1 MTKNFIKTVLTLAVV
16 ATTGGAL
23 AQDNFPVRGLRI
35 VVPTSPGSGSDIVG
49 RYFAEQLTG
58 VLGQPVVVENR
69 AGGNGVIAA
78 MAVKQAPADGY
89 TLFLGTNTHL
99 AVNPVVIK
107 DLPYDAIKDFKPIA
121 GLTRGMMVVLSSSS
135 NPRINTLAD
144 LVKLGREGPKK
155 LNVGTYTAGFHLS
168 AEWFGAVSKTR
179 HENISYRGAPE
190 SFLALMGNQID
201 WSLSDLIASIP
212 NVKAGKMRALA
223 VSGDVRHPDYP
234 EIPTVKEQGFP
245 EYVNYTWTTLTV
257 RSETPEAV
265 TQKIVDAVK
274 KVLDMPA
281 TKEFSRK
288 IGTDPMNM
296 LTADMRRF
304 QLSEIERFRE
314 VATTAG
320 IKPQ

>member
-1 MTKNFIKTVLTLAVV
+1 
-16 ATTGGAL
+16 
-23 AQDNFPVRGLRI
+23 
-35 VVPTSPGSGSDIVG
+35 
-49 RYFAEQLTG
+49 
-58 VLGQPVVVENR
+58 
-69 AGGNGVIAA
+69 
-78 MAVKQAPADGY
+78 
-89 TLFLGTNTHL
+89 
-99 AVNPVVIK
+99 
-107 DLPYDAIKDFKPIA
+107 
-121 GLTRGMMVVLSSSS
+121 
-135 NPRINTLAD
+135 
-144 LVKLGREGPKK
+144 
-155 LNVGTYTAGFHLS
+155 
-168 AEWFGAVSKTR
+168 
-179 HENISYRGAPE
+179 
-190 SFLALMGNQID
+190 MGNQID

-296 LTADMRRF
+296 LTDDMRRF
-304 QLSEIERFRE
+304 QLREIERFRE
-314 VATTAG
+314 VASTAG

>member
-1 MTKNFIKTVLTLAVV
+1 MTKNFIQTVLTLAVL
-16 ATTGGAL
+16 ATTGAAL
-23 AQDNFPVRGLRI
+23 AQDNFPARGLRI

-107 DLPYDAIKDFKPIA
+107 DLPYDAVKDFKPIA
-121 GLTRGMMVVLSSSS
+121 GLTRGMMVLLSSSS
-135 NPRINTLAD
+135 NPKINTLAD
-144 LVKLGREGPKK
+144 MVKVGRDSPNK

-168 AEWFGAVSKTR
+168 AEWFGAVSQTR
-179 HENISYRGAPE
+179 HENVAYRGAPE
-190 SFLALMGNQID
+190 AFLALMGNQLD
-201 WSLSDLIASIP
+201 WALSDLIAAMP
-212 NVKAGKMRALA
+212 QVKAGKMRALA

-274 KVLDMPA
+274 RVLDMPA

-288 IGTDPMNM
+288 IGTDPMNL
-296 LTADMRRF
+296 LTGDMRRF
-304 QLSEIERFRE
+304 QLAEIERFRE